1 MNYCVAA
8 RSAPMRRIST
18 GSANHLKLQESTR
31 IADCRVTPTIR
42 NIFPFARLFPNGINK
57 WQHGSG
63 GGWLRGKRIVM
74 TSASLPKKPLA
85 GLAPPPLKPASFLAT
100 VRSTKGNPFEIIP
113 LAAFEQPY
121 YLSKWL
127 LGPVLMVN
135 DPEGVR
141 RVLLDNVANYPKEDL
156 GDEFFSAMFGEGL
169 LSAPGAKWRVHR
181 KVMAP
186 SFGTRTVES
195 YAPAMVET
203 TVDFAQRWDAL
214 PESAEIDIA
223 KEMNALTL
231 KIICRTMFSSDA
243 EELAAHAGEALEF
256 AQASLEFG
264 LLDVLPVIGPPRLKR
279 KQDAIRAHFKSMD
292 TAIYRLIGEREKIR
306 NEAPKDFLTRL
317 VAAKDPD
324 DGIGLNAGEVR
335 DEVITIFM
343 AGHETTAVTM
353 TWVWYLLSQHPI
365 EEALLHEELDTVL
378 AGRIPTVEDLPKLPY
393 TRMVIEEAMRVFPPA
408 PGISLRQAKEA
419 DELCGFKV
427 TPGLQVLISPW
438 ILHRHRL
445 LWDDPE
451 RFDPTRFSKESSD
464 KRPRFAYLPFG
475 GGPRVC
481 IGATLAMTET
491 ILILAVLA
499 QRFRLRLK
507 EGEKVTLQTR
517 ITLRPKNGMKTILER
532 R

>member
-1 MNYCVAA
+1 VA
-8 RSAPMRRIST
+8 
-18 GSANHLKLQESTR
+18 
-31 IADCRVTPTIR
+31 
-42 NIFPFARLFPNGINK
+42 
-57 WQHGSG
+57 
-63 GGWLRGKRIVM
+63 
-74 TSASLPKKPLA
+74 TSAILSKKTLA
-85 GLAPPPLKPASFLAT
+85 GLAPPPPKAASFLAIL
-100 VRSTKGNPFEIIP
+100 RSTKGNPFEIIP
-113 LAAFEQPY
+113 LEAFERPV

-127 LGPVLMVN
+127 LGSVLIVN

-141 RVLLDNVANYPKEDL
+141 RVLLDNVANYPKEKL
-156 GDEFFSAMFGEGL
+156 GDQFFSAMFGEGL
-169 LSAPGAKWRVHR
+169 LSAPGPKWRTHR

-195 YAPAMVET
+195 YGPAMVET
-203 TVDFAQRWDAL
+203 TLTFAQRWDAL

-223 KEMNALTL
+223 AEMNALTL

-243 EELAAHAGEALEF
+243 EELSAHATEALEF

-264 LLDVLPVIGPPRLKR
+264 LLDVLPLIGPPRLKR

-292 TAIYRLIGEREKIR
+292 AAIYRLIGEREKIR
-306 NEAPKDFLTRL
+306 DEAPKDFLTRL

-324 DGIGLNAGEVR
+324 DGVGLNATEVR

-353 TWVWYLLSQHPI
+353 TWVWYLLSQHPA
-365 EEALLHEELDTVL
+365 EEAQLHQELDTVL
-378 AGRIPTVEDLPKLPY
+378 GGRPPTMEDLPNLPY
-393 TRMVIEEAMRVFPPA
+393 TRMVIEEAMRVYPPA

-419 DELCGFKV
+419 DDLCGFKV
-427 TPGLQVLISPW
+427 TPGLQIMVAPW
-438 ILHRHRL
+438 ILHRHRR

-451 RFDPTRFSKESSD
+451 RFDPTRFSKESSE

-491 ILILAVLA
+491 VLILAVLA

-507 EGEKVTLQTR
+507 EGEVVKLQTR
-517 ITLRPKNGMKTILER
+517 ITLRPVNGMKTTLEHR
-532 R
+532 RPPSISAHTS

>member
-1 MNYCVAA
+1 
-8 RSAPMRRIST
+8 
-18 GSANHLKLQESTR
+18 
-31 IADCRVTPTIR
+31 VTTPPI
-42 NIFPFARLFPNGINK
+42 PVNK
-57 WQHGSG
+57 
-63 GGWLRGKRIVM
+63 
-74 TSASLPKKPLA
+74 TLA
-85 GLAPPPLKPASFLAT
+85 GLAAPPLKAASFLAT

-113 LAAFEQPY
+113 LEAFEQPF

-156 GDEFFSAMFGEGL
+156 GDQFFSAMFGEGL
-169 LSAPGAKWRVHR
+169 LSAPGPKWRAHR

-203 TVDFAQRWDAL
+203 TLAFAQQWDAL

-223 KEMNALTL
+223 AEMNALTL

-243 EELAAHAGEALEF
+243 EELAAHATEALHF

-264 LLDVLPVIGPPRLKR
+264 LLDVLPVIGPWRIRR
-279 KQDAIRAHFKSMD
+279 KTDAIRDHFKSMD
-292 TAIYRLIGEREKIR
+292 AAIYRLIGEREKIR
-306 NEAPKDFLTRL
+306 SEAPADFLTRL

-324 DGIGLNAGEVR
+324 DGVGLNASEVR

-353 TWVWYLLSQHPI
+353 TWVWYLLSQHPA
-365 EEALLHEELDTVL
+365 EEATLHEELAKVL
-378 AGRIPTVEDLPKLPY
+378 GGRVPTVADLPNLPY
-393 TRMVIEEAMRVFPPA
+393 TRMVIEEAMRVYPPA
-408 PGISLRQAKEA
+408 PGISLREAKEA

-427 TPGLQVLISPW
+427 TPGLQILISPW
-438 ILHRHRL
+438 ILHRHRR
-445 LWDDPE
+445 LWDEPE

-499 QRFRLRLK
+499 QRFRIRLK
-507 EGEKVTLQTR
+507 EGQEVKLQTR
-517 ITLRPKNGMKTILER
+517 ITLRPKNGMQTILQR
-532 R
+532 RGAL

>member
-1 MNYCVAA
+1 M
-8 RSAPMRRIST
+8 I
-18 GSANHLKLQESTR
+18 
-31 IADCRVTPTIR
+31 VTTPAI
-42 NIFPFARLFPNGINK
+42 P
-57 WQHGSG
+57 
-63 GGWLRGKRIVM
+63 
-74 TSASLPKKPLA
+74 PKTLA

-113 LAAFEQPY
+113 LEAYEQPF

-141 RVLLDNVANYPKEDL
+141 RVLLDNVANYPKEKL

-169 LSAPGAKWRVHR
+169 LSAPGVKWRTHR

-203 TVDFAQRWDAL
+203 TLAFAQHWDAL
-214 PESAEIDIA
+214 PEGAEMDIA
-223 KEMNALTL
+223 AEMQALTL

-243 EELAAHAGEALEF
+243 EELAEHASEALDF
-256 AQASLEFG
+256 AQASLVFG
-264 LLDVLPVIGPPRLKR
+264 LLDVLPVIGPRRIKR

-292 TAIYRLIGEREKIR
+292 AAIYRLIGEREKIHD
-306 NEAPKDFLTRL
+306 EAPKDFLTRL

-324 DGIGLNAGEVR
+324 DGVGLNATEVR

-353 TWVWYLLSQHPI
+353 TWVWYLLSQHRA
-365 EEALLHEELDTVL
+365 EEAMLHKELDTVL
-378 AGRIPTVEDLPKLPY
+378 GGRIPTVEDLPNLPY
-393 TRMVIEEAMRVFPPA
+393 TRMIIEEAMRVYPPA
-408 PGISLRQAKEA
+408 PGISLRTAKEA

-427 TPGLQVLISPW
+427 TPGMQILVSPW
-438 ILHRHRL
+438 ILHRHRR

-451 RFDPTRFSKESSD
+451 RFDPTRFTKESSD
-464 KRPRFAYLPFG
+464 KRPRFSYLPFG

-507 EGEKVTLQTR
+507 EGQDITLQTR
-517 ITLRPKNGMKTILER
+517 ITLRPKNGMMTILER
-532 R
+532 RKSPPKPVRGQELSPPLVIKAHTS

>member
-1 MNYCVAA
+1 
-8 RSAPMRRIST
+8 
-18 GSANHLKLQESTR
+18 
-31 IADCRVTPTIR
+31 VTTPAI
-42 NIFPFARLFPNGINK
+42 P
-57 WQHGSG
+57 
-63 GGWLRGKRIVM
+63 
-74 TSASLPKKPLA
+74 PKKTLA
-85 GLAPPPLKPASFLAT
+85 GLAPPPLKAASFLAT

-113 LAAFEQPY
+113 LRAFEQPF
-121 YLSKWL
+121 YLSKWI
-127 LGPVLMVN
+127 LGSVLIVN
-135 DPEGVR
+135 DPDGVR
-141 RVLLDNVANYPKEDL
+141 RVLLDNVANYPKEAL
-156 GDEFFSAMFGEGL
+156 GDQFFSAMFGEGL
-169 LSAPGAKWRVHR
+169 LSAPGPKWRTHR

-203 TVDFAQRWDAL
+203 TVAFAQRWDAL

-223 KEMNALTL
+223 AEMNALTL

-243 EELAAHAGEALEF
+243 EELAAHATEALHF
-256 AQASLEFG
+256 AQSSLEFG
-264 LLDVLPVIGPPRLKR
+264 LLDVLPVIGPWRIKR
-279 KQDAIRAHFKSMD
+279 KTDAIRDHFKSMD
-292 TAIYRLIGEREKIR
+292 AAIYRLIGEREKIR
-306 NEAPKDFLTRL
+306 HEAPKDFLTRL

-324 DGIGLNAGEVR
+324 DGVGLDATEVR

-353 TWVWYLLSQHPI
+353 TWVWYLLSQHPA
-365 EEALLHEELDTVL
+365 EEATLHHELDTVL
-378 AGRIPTVEDLPKLPY
+378 GGRAPTIEDLPKLPY
-393 TRMVIEEAMRVFPPA
+393 TRMVIEEAMRVYPPA
-408 PGISLRQAKEA
+408 PGISLREAKEA
-419 DELCGFKV
+419 DEICGFKV
-427 TPGLQVLISPW
+427 TPGLQVLVSPW

-451 RFDPTRFSKESSD
+451 RFDPTRFSKEASE

-499 QRFRLRLK
+499 QQFRIRLK
-507 EGEKVTLQTR
+507 EGQEVKLQTR

-532 R
+532 RRRA